1 MPPRKHKLEEVGVV
15 TSTIIPSPSV
25 KTDKLKVERQRL
37 EKKPKVEKVK
47 KDKVNCEEG
56 KKEKSDGKKTES
68 LVRAVKESKEKVAT
82 IHGEQAN
89 ELLVTYLKE
98 QNRPYSATE
107 ISANLHGKVARAM
120 ADKLLKEMSESGKIN
135 SKSTK
140 GNEKGSQWVFWALQD
155 SGDTVSAEYLAQ
167 MDETIKSL
175 QENVAALKVRLKA
188 AVKDLEAARNAPTL
202 VDISENIT
210 RLHEENRVKREKLE
224 RCQMGGDTVV
234 TKEELIRIERD
245 FHYWPKKRA
254 ARKRA
259 FQNLEDLLL
268 ETKSREELWEEAG
281 IEEDT
286 Y

>member
-1 MPPRKHKLEEVGVV
+1 MPPRKHKLDEVGVD
-15 TSTIIPSPSV
+15 TSTVIPSPVV

-47 KDKVNCEEG
+47 KDKVNCEVG

-82 IHGEQAN
+82 IHGEQAI
-89 ELLVTYLKE
+89 ELIVTYLKE

-107 ISANLHGKVARAM
+107 ISANLHGKVAKTM

-155 SGDTVSAEYLAQ
+155 SGDTVSAEDLAQ

-175 QENVAALKVRLKA
+175 QENVTALKVKLKA

-234 TKEELIRIERD
+234 TKEELMRIERD
-245 FHYWPKKRA
+245 FHYWTKKRA

-268 ETKSREELWEEAG
+268 ETKGREELWEEAG